1 MVETGAT
8 YTPACDRQRA
18 HRATSVRQAGQIGVA
33 RCAKQSLPARRATQQ
48 ASLRQRTL
56 YKY

>member
-1 MVETGAT
+1 
-8 YTPACDRQRA
+8 
-18 HRATSVRQAGQIGVA
+18 VRQAGQIGVA